1 MSRAKV
7 LMLLT
12 NAFDP
17 DPRVHREAVALVED
31 GYNVEILC
39 WDRDLKAPLREI
51 VDGINV
57 ERIYLRSTHGRGT
70 TQVFFLFI
78 FWIKAFLKIL
88 NKKFDIVHAH
98 DFDTLPLGYVIS
110 KLKNTKLVY
119 DAHES
124 YIDMLL
130 NIPYRLKKLIFQ
142 AENVLMKRSDL
153 VITVGDI
160 LRKYLMKRGA
170 SKTCVVGNWQDP
182 QSFFFNSKEKQ
193 TERYR
198 LGISDKQLVI
208 VFIAHLGVERHLPQ
222 LIDAVKQCPEVYLIL
237 GGDGPCRGVA
247 EDAANNCPNITYLG
261 FVQPSKI
268 PLYTALA
275 DIVFYGFDTKVPNAM
290 FSAPN
295 KLFEGLAAGKVI
307 LTGNFGE
314 IGKIVRENNCGIIL
328 NDYSVKE
335 IKKALS
341 FLHDSNIDQFSE
353 NARQAGLKKYNWKQ
367 AEKTLLSNYSGLL
380 LQNSN

>member
-1 MSRAKV
+1 MKEKSI
-7 LMLLT
+7 LMLLS
-12 NAFDP
+12 NAFNP

-70 TQVFFLFI
+70 TQAFFLFL
-78 FWIKAFLKIL
+78 FWIKALLKIL

-110 KLKNTKLVY
+110 KLKNAKLLY

-130 NIPYRLKKLIFQ
+130 NIPYQLKKLIFQ

-182 QSFFFNSKEKQ
+182 RSFFFSSKEKQ
-193 TERYR
+193 TERYS
-198 LGISDKQLVI
+198 LGISDKQIVI
-208 VFIAHLGVERHLPQ
+208 VFIAHLGVERQLPQ

-314 IGKIVRENNCGIIL
+314 IGKIVRETNCGVIL

-353 NARQAGLKKYNWKQ
+353 NARKAGLNKYNWKL
-367 AEKTLLSNYSGLL
+367 AEKTLLNNYSGLL

>member
-7 LMLLT
+7 LMLLS
-12 NAFDP
+12 NAFNP

-51 VDGINV
+51 IDGINV

-70 TQVFFLFI
+70 TQMFFLFL
-78 FWIKAFLKIL
+78 FWIKALLKIL

-110 KLKNTKLVY
+110 KLKNAKLVY

-130 NIPYRLKKLIFQ
+130 NIPYQLKKLIFQ

-170 SKTCVVGNWQDP
+170 SKTCVVGNW
-182 QSFFFNSKEKQ
+182 
-193 TERYR
+193 
-198 LGISDKQLVI
+198 
-208 VFIAHLGVERHLPQ
+208 
-222 LIDAVKQCPEVYLIL
+222 
-237 GGDGPCRGVA
+237 
-247 EDAANNCPNITYLG
+247 
-261 FVQPSKI
+261 
-268 PLYTALA
+268 
-275 DIVFYGFDTKVPNAM
+275 
-290 FSAPN
+290 
-295 KLFEGLAAGKVI
+295 
-307 LTGNFGE
+307 
-314 IGKIVRENNCGIIL
+314 
-328 NDYSVKE
+328 
-335 IKKALS
+335 
-341 FLHDSNIDQFSE
+341 
-353 NARQAGLKKYNWKQ
+353 
-367 AEKTLLSNYSGLL
+367 
-380 LQNSN
+380 

>member
-12 NAFDP
+12 NAFNP

-70 TQVFFLFI
+70 TQAFFLFL
-78 FWIKAFLKIL
+78 FWIKALLKIL

-110 KLKNTKLVY
+110 KLKNAKLLY

-130 NIPYRLKKLIFQ
+130 NIPYQLKKLIFQ

-182 QSFFFNSKEKQ
+182 RSFFFSSKEKQ
-193 TERYR
+193 TERYS
-198 LGISDKQLVI
+198 LGISDKQIVI
-208 VFIAHLGVERHLPQ
+208 VFIAHLGVERQLPQ

-314 IGKIVRENNCGIIL
+314 IGKIVRETNCGVIL

-353 NARQAGLKKYNWKQ
+353 NARKAGLNKYNWKL

>member
-1 MSRAKV
+1 M
-7 LMLLT
+7 
-12 NAFDP
+12 
-17 DPRVHREAVALVED
+17 
-31 GYNVEILC
+31 
-39 WDRDLKAPLREI
+39 
-51 VDGINV
+51 
-57 ERIYLRSTHGRGT
+57 
-70 TQVFFLFI
+70 
-78 FWIKAFLKIL
+78 
-88 NKKFDIVHAH
+88 
-98 DFDTLPLGYVIS
+98 
-110 KLKNTKLVY
+110 
-119 DAHES
+119 
-124 YIDMLL
+124 
-130 NIPYRLKKLIFQ
+130 
-142 AENVLMKRSDL
+142 
-153 VITVGDI
+153 
-160 LRKYLMKRGA
+160 
-170 SKTCVVGNWQDP
+170 
-182 QSFFFNSKEKQ
+182 
-193 TERYR
+193 
-198 LGISDKQLVI
+198 
-208 VFIAHLGVERHLPQ
+208 PQ

-314 IGKIVRENNCGIIL
+314 IGKIVRETNCGIIL

-353 NARQAGLKKYNWKQ
+353 NARKAGLNKYNWELAKH
-367 AEKTLLSNYSGLL
+367 ELLNQYASMMVN
-380 LQNSN
+380 

>member
-1 MSRAKV
+1 
-7 LMLLT
+7 MLLS
-12 NAFDP
+12 NAFNP

-70 TQVFFLFI
+70 TQAFFLFL
-78 FWIKAFLKIL
+78 FWIKALLKIL

-110 KLKNTKLVY
+110 KLKNAKLLY

-130 NIPYRLKKLIFQ
+130 NIPYQLKKLIFQ

-182 QSFFFNSKEKQ
+182 RSFFFSSKEKQ
-193 TERYR
+193 TERYS
-198 LGISDKQLVI
+198 LGISDKQIVI
-208 VFIAHLGVERHLPQ
+208 VFIAHLGVERQLPQ

-314 IGKIVRENNCGIIL
+314 IGKIVRETNCGVIL

-353 NARQAGLKKYNWKQ
+353 NARKAGLNKYNWKL
-367 AEKTLLSNYSGLL
+367 AEKTLLNNYSGLL